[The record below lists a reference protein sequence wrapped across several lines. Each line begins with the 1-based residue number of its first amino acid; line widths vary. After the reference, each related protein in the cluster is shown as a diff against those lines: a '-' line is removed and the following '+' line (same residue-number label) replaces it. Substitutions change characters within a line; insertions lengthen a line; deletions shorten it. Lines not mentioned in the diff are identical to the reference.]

1 MQRISGAEEDL
12 MLMMSSDLWADR
24 GSDHDN
30 EREIGSFMMMMAIM
44 EIKLL
49 MIMTIVLMSNIKG
62 DG

>member
-30 EREIGSFMMMMAIM
+30 EREIGSFMIT
-44 EIKLL
+44 LL
-49 MIMTIVLMSNIKG
+49 MIMTIVLMSNIEG